1 MAGFTGSKMKPGDLV
16 RIHESIQDDGGRLG
30 LVLELGRGD
39 RVIVLL
45 DGRRR
50 HMFRGNLIVVSQ

>member
-1 MAGFTGSKMKPGDLV
+1 MKPGDLV

-50 HMFRGNLIVVSQ
+50 HMFRGHLIVVSQ